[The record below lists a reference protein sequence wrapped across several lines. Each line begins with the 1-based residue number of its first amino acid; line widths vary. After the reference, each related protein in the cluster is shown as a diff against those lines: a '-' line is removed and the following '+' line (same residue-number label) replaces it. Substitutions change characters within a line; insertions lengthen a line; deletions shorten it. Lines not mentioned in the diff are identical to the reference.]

1 MNDNETPSAPERVE
15 RTGIALVHE
24 NDEIY
29 PAKGSEALLRRLGP
43 AVVNYHFPVEI
54 VVTAGGME
62 AAIEQFCDELR
73 MHIESMV
80 T

>member
-1 MNDNETPSAPERVE
+1 MNDNEMPSAPERVE
-15 RTGIALVHE
+15 KTGIVLVHE

-54 VVTAGGME
+54 EVIAGGKE
-62 AAIEQFCDELR
+62 AIIEQICDELR

-80 T
+80 I